1 MYSKEMLNKLKKSE
15 LIDLLLSLNPQIPSR
30 SDTLFSNLD
39 NGVQKWKRFS
49 INININANIL
59 KVNTIYLTPSGYG
72 DNGLRDNFEII
83 LNDDHLLFLSKN
95 TIKDFMIKYLK
106 FNENLISLHRNV
118 LPYKKP

>member
-15 LIDLLLSLNPQIPSR
+15 LIDLLLSVNPPIQSR

-39 NGVQKWKRFS
+39 NGVQKWKRFMIK
-49 INININANIL
+49 INVNENIL
-59 KVNTIYLTPSGYG
+59 KVNTVYLTPSGWG
-72 DNGLRDNFEII
+72 DNGLRDNFEMI
-83 LNDDHLLFLSKN
+83 LNEEHLLFLSKN

-106 FNENLISLHRNV
+106 FNENLTSLNRNV